1 MVMVLAA
8 RRCGLPQRRTELQAV
23 WGEDVMSNQ
32 ERHAR
37 RMLEVTVMFEP
48 TRLAA
53 DHLADASAQVV
64 PPRQVQCSKVSD
76 LGRKPSEASKLRRT
90 RS

>member
-8 RRCGLPQRRTELQAV
+8 RRCGLPQRRTESHAV

-37 RMLEVTVMFEP
+37 RMLEVKVMFEP

-53 DHLADASAQVV
+53 DHLADAYAQVV
-64 PPRQVQCSKVSD
+64 PPRYSQRDEVSD
-76 LGRKPSEASKLRRT
+76 LGRKPSEAAKVGRA

>member
-1 MVMVLAA
+1 
-8 RRCGLPQRRTELQAV
+8 
-23 WGEDVMSNQ
+23 MSNK

-48 TRLAA
+48 TRLAT
-53 DHLADASAQVV
+53 DHLADAYAQVV
-64 PPRQVQCSKVSD
+64 PPRQVQCD
-76 LGRKPSEASKLRRT
+76 RGCDRGRKPSEAAQVRRA

>member
-1 MVMVLAA
+1 MVLAA

-23 WGEDVMSNQ
+23 WGEDVMSNK

-37 RMLEVTVMFEP
+37 RTLEVTVMFEP

-53 DHLADASAQVV
+53 DHLADAYAQVV
-64 PPRQVQCSKVSD
+64 PLRHGQCDRVPD
-76 LGRKPSEASKLRRT
+76 LGRKPSESAKVRRA

>member
-8 RRCGLPQRRTELQAV
+8 RRCGLPQRRTESHAV

-53 DHLADASAQVV
+53 DPLADAYAQVV
-64 PPRQVQCSKVSD
+64 PPRYRLHSRVSD
-76 LGRKPSEASKLRRT
+76 SAITPNEAASVRRV

>member
-1 MVMVLAA
+1 MVSAA
-8 RRCGLPQRRTELQAV
+8 RRCGLPQRRTESHAV
-23 WGEDVMSNQ
+23 WGEDVMSNK

-37 RMLEVTVMFEP
+37 RMLEVRVMFEP

-53 DHLADASAQVV
+53 DHLADAYAQVV
-64 PPRQVQCSKVSD
+64 PPRQVQCGRVPN
-76 LGRKPSEASKLRRT
+76 LERKPSEAAKVGRA

>member
-1 MVMVLAA
+1 MVLAA

-37 RMLEVTVMFEP
+37 RTLEVTVMFEP
-48 TRLAA
+48 TRLGA
-53 DHLADASAQVV
+53 DHLADAYAQVV
-64 PPRQVQCSKVSD
+64 PPRQVQCDGVFD
-76 LGRKPSEASKLRRT
+76 LGRKPSEAAKVRRA